1 MRKCGRGEGNEGAWE
16 SEKREIYEEKGK
28 RGSTGRQN
36 NDRQEE
42 TNTRQVEMGRIS
54 ENSHAQKIERT
65 GRHRDRQ
72 TYTQTDTDRDEDN

>member
-16 SEKREIYEEKGK
+16 NEKREIYEEKGK

-42 TNTRQVEMGRIS
+42 TNTSGDGGGGFRRI
-54 ENSHAQKIERT
+54 H
-65 GRHRDRQ
+65 RHRK
-72 TYTQTDTDRDEDN
+72 